1 MAAAAAGQWDA
12 ARAVQRRITA
22 GGDEVRSFIRAAAAL
37 VFGDRAAAAL
47 FVDYLERDGG
57 FATLVFSI
65 GFPPYDAIRAEP
77 AWKAFLARHQLTE
90 CPYSSPWP
98 IGAAPR

>member
-1 MAAAAAGQWDA
+1 MAAGAAGQWDA
-12 ARAVQRRITA
+12 ARAVQRRIAA

-37 VFGDRAAAAL
+37 VFGDRAAAAAL

-77 AWKAFLARHQLTE
+77 A
-90 CPYSSPWP
+90 
-98 IGAAPR
+98 